1 MGKLGVAGVAV
12 FSAVLSALVPSEARA
27 QDFGQSWIDRIT
39 HSQEQERGPLTA
51 KPFNLSAAAGVGYA
65 YDSNLFLAPTGAG
78 KVSDSII
85 TPFIKADLSY
95 GEAKFDLEASL
106 LANGKIYLNTTSAD
120 DDEERFMI
128 RARQTAS
135 RWNFE
140 ITEIF
145 QNVSDPNGL
154 LFNARVSRIISN
166 TIPKVAF
173 DINRSWSIE
182 LGMNYQ
188 VVRFDDLPTGTAQ
201 DNNNFTLD
209 AAVVYRTPWGFD
221 LVAQFGYQNVG
232 YVADQTIGGAPDF
245 VGYYYRVGF
254 RGQLIERLTLE
265 TLVGWATARTDYF
278 IASGNNISTGTVRVD
293 VNLRYEVT
301 ERFNLYLDFNRSFA
315 FEGYGDPYQ
324 ILNTAAVIAMLD
336 LTEQFKAAARVQYDR
351 SDSAL
356 NVHRTYYSGSVT
368 AEYKPTAHLIVDVGA
383 TFRGGRVS
391 NLSAFSFTD
400 FILSAGIAL
409 GW

>member
-1 MGKLGVAGVAV
+1 MGKLGVAGIAVAAV
-12 FSAVLSALVPSEARA
+12 VLSALLPSEARA
-27 QDFGQSWIDRIT
+27 QDFGQAWIDRIT
-39 HSQEQERGPLTA
+39 HSLEQERGPLTA

-65 YDSNLFLAPTGAG
+65 YDSNLFLTNTG

-85 TPFIKADLSY
+85 TPFVKADLSY

-106 LANGKIYLNTTSAD
+106 LANGKIYLKTTSAD

-128 RARQTAS
+128 RARQTSS

-145 QNVSDPNGL
+145 QNVSDPNGV

-188 VVRFDDLPTGTAQ
+188 VVRFDDPTSGTAQ

-209 AAVVYRTPWGFD
+209 AAVVYRTAWGFD
-221 LVAQFGYQNVG
+221 LLAQIGYQNVG
-232 YVADQTIGGAPDF
+232 YVTDQSIGGAPDF

-254 RGQLIERLTLE
+254 RGQLIERLTDDAALHVRRDGAGLLIE
-265 TLVGWATARTDYF
+265 RDNARRAY
-278 IASGNNISTGTVRVD
+278 
-293 VNLRYEVT
+293 
-301 ERFNLYLDFNRSFA
+301 
-315 FEGYGDPYQ
+315 
-324 ILNTAAVIAMLD
+324 
-336 LTEQFKAAARVQYDR
+336 
-351 SDSAL
+351 
-356 NVHRTYYSGSVT
+356 
-368 AEYKPTAHLIVDVGA
+368 
-383 TFRGGRVS
+383 
-391 NLSAFSFTD
+391 
-400 FILSAGIAL
+400 
-409 GW
+409 